1 MKNIDISTEINNLI
15 TQKYGYSPELEDKV
29 MELWEEIKYIKE
41 RQVIDS
47 NYEGYTKEDLLA
59 EIKELEC
66 YNDILWEYISEKD
79 IEEIKTK
86 MEKL

>member
-1 MKNIDISTEINNLI
+1 MK
-15 TQKYGYSPELEDKV
+15 

-47 NYEGYTKEDLLA
+47 NYEGYTKEDLLS
-59 EIKELEC
+59 EIKELEF